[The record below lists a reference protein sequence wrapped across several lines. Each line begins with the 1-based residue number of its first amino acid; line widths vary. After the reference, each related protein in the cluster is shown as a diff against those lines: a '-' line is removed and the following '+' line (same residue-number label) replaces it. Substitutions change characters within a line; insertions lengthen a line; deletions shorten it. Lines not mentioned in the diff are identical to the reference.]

1 MSAQGIKQKEL
12 GRKEQTGE
20 TLLQTSF
27 LLLATDRCLKERVED
42 GMHAVRIT
50 WGTGWACMR
59 KGACDEWDATVKRC
73 CFL

>member
-1 MSAQGIKQKEL
+1 MSAQEIKEKEF
-12 GRKEQTGE
+12 GRKEPTGD
-20 TLLQTSF
+20 TFLQTSF
-27 LLLATDRCLKERVED
+27 LLLTTDRCLKERVED

-59 KGACDEWDATVKRC
+59 KGACDEREATVKCC

>member
-1 MSAQGIKQKEL
+1 MSAQKEL
-12 GRKEQTGE
+12 GRKGQTGD
-20 TLLQTSF
+20 TLYQTSF

-50 WGTGWACMR
+50 WGTGWAGMG
-59 KGACDEWDATVKRC
+59 KGVCDERYATVKRC